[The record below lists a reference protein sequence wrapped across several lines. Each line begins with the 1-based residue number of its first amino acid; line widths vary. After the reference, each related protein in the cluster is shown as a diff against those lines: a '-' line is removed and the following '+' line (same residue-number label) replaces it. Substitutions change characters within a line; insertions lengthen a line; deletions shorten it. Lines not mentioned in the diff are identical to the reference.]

1 MHRTSHLFPYQD
13 VLGCFQCQSVSTWSK
28 MLLKKSTI
36 RALIKGQVSQKISS
50 DSSFCANWRSL
61 PLARAGPVVPRP
73 SDQVATGHLQVPLVP
88 GEDPHTVISGAEAQ
102 RVQLL
107 QLKRHKTGRR
117 GSKAAIKIKK
127 NPLTPRGFM
136 ENKTDKMTDKQNLK
150 LEKCRLFAFW
160 ALKLSKQ
167 LFPISLQMQNTWRY
181 ICMSCS
187 ATFFG
192 VYCTLLQNH
201 TQLKYAPCNIYR

>member
-1 MHRTSHLFPYQD
+1 MLDSVIKNIKTVVRNIVFLLNYLLIFLHSTIFIFLHYMHWTSHRFPHQD

-127 NPLTPRGFM
+127 
-136 ENKTDKMTDKQNLK
+136 K
-150 LEKCRLFAFW
+150 
-160 ALKLSKQ
+160 
-167 LFPISLQMQNTWRY
+167 I
-181 ICMSCS
+181 
-187 ATFFG
+187 
-192 VYCTLLQNH
+192 H
-201 TQLKYAPCNIYR
+201 